1 MMSVLAGR
9 QLAGHSRVLSCLL
22 PVTAQGTCYHWSS
35 CQGHSDQWAST
46 RGQVKDWKH
55 APKNHLIPN
64 YVNVHTSSNSLIS
77 RHFEHGKHPLRRIP
91 YQDLKNSLS
100 VEHGSKM
107 QLKKFRAMSP
117 ALGQDVSTS
126 SPSRAFHSLRRPQ
139 QVFQPHPLLNTRH
152 GLVSTRRPIS
162 FTTSI
167 LESSPQSVKPYLRL
181 IRFDKP
187 IGTYLLYWPCTWSI
201 AMAADPGHLPDPY
214 FLVMFGAGSFLMRGA
229 GCIINDM
236 WDKDF
241 DKMVERTKTRP
252 LASGE
257 LSSFQAL
264 ALLGTQLGLAL
275 GILLQFNTYS
285 ILLGAASMGLVIT
298 YPLAKRYTY
307 WPQLML
313 GFTFNYGVL
322 FGWSA
327 VKGYTDWSV
336 LVPMYAGSIAWTLIY
351 DTIYAH
357 QDKYDDMLIGVKSS
371 ALKLGDQTKPWLAG
385 FSSLMVSGLTLSG
398 YLCDQTWP
406 FYVGV
411 AATAAH
417 LTHQLY
423 TVDLDNPDDCAAKFR
438 SNTQIGVIMFIAIMC
453 GTLLREDKAK
463 LAQTDTRAGMTP

>member
-1 MMSVLAGR
+1 MMYILTGR
-9 QLAGHSRVLSCLL
+9 LLTGHSRTLSCLL
-22 PVTAQGTCYHWSS
+22 PVTGQGTCYHWSS
-35 CQGHSDQWAST
+35 IQAYTDPQQGQIEH
-46 RGQVKDWKH
+46 WKH
-55 APKNHLIPN
+55 LKYRQQIPN
-64 YVNVHTSSNSLIS
+64 SSNFHIPSNSHIS
-77 RHFEHGKHPLRRIP
+77 RRLEHAKNPLKQIP
-91 YQDLKNSLS
+91 YQDAKNILPTW
-100 VEHGSKM
+100 HGPDM
-107 QLKKFRAMSP
+107 HLAKFRSP
-117 ALGQDVSTS
+117 ALGHEISTS
-126 SPSRAFHSLRRPQ
+126 PPSRSFHSLLRPKT
-139 QVFQPHPLLNTRH
+139 VFQPHPLLNTRH
-152 GLVSTRRPIS
+152 GLINTGRPVS

-167 LESSPQSVKPYLRL
+167 LESSPPSVQPYLRL

-187 IGTYLLYWPCTWSI
+187 IGTYLLFWPCTWSI
-201 AMAADPGHLPDPY
+201 AMAADPGYLPDPY
-214 FLVMFGAGSFLMRGA
+214 FLAMFGAGSFLMRGA

-264 ALLGTQLGLAL
+264 GLLGTQLCLAL

-307 WPQLML
+307 WPQLLL

-322 FGWSA
+322 LGWSA
-327 VKGYTDWSV
+327 VRGYTDWS
-336 LVPMYAGSIAWTLIY
+336 LLLPMYAGCVAWTLIY

-357 QDKYDDMLIGVKSS
+357 QDKYDDMLIGVKST

-385 FSSLMVSGLTLSG
+385 FSSLMVSGLCVSG

-417 LTHQLY
+417 LMHQMY
-423 TVDLDNPDDCAAKFR
+423 TVDLNNPDDCAAKFR
-438 SNTQIGVIMFIAIMC
+438 SNTQIGIIMFLAIMC
-453 GTLLREDKAK
+453 GTLLREDKAEHDK
-463 LAQTDTRAGMTP
+463 ADISPQTTQ